1 MTVQTVAAGPLEP
14 IDRLANRVQGG
25 TVVFF
30 IGAGFS
36 IDSENNTAQRLIAR
50 LLARLLA
57 LGTCLAPE
65 RFGDKDSEGR
75 TILDALG
82 SVFALPEA
90 KRRRDE
96 PHQPGR
102 CMTRENVALLAREYY
117 TFNEWS
123 VSALGVLARE
133 MQDLGEG
140 RRREVAARVHSLE
153 NLLVAMVGDPV
164 PLDDVDWACLGNG
177 ENFTT
182 DAERGKALFLDTMGF
197 ANPEIMAGR
206 PSAQDLD
213 AVADSYRGRLR
224 PRHHALARLARE
236 GLLPCVVT
244 TNYDLLLEGAYR
256 LAGFRDRAQ
265 ISSTTVEALPA
276 TAVPSYS
283 RIAGAVQFFAGGESY
298 RTALLLKIHGCAENY
313 AKARSQTRERQPL
326 VDRAWASYLP
336 ALVFT
341 YREIQTWRADAWSRD
356 LLRTLLRTN
365 TLALC
370 GYSTADPVMHSTFRE
385 VYEEMSHLAEPRSE
399 RNINEAPLFFFDVA
413 GKREFHGL
421 EILRAATEAM
431 GRSCRQERLT
441 EHPNRVEFQIGSGR
455 FPSVD
460 DHLCWLLHRVLRRQ
474 QEDALR
480 DHLRRVASRL
490 LGYPCPDSEYKRIR
504 ERFEAVCAAEKQEVE
519 RSAMSEDARAA
530 RAAFDS
536 AVGWTWNFLPG
547 LLRECALGEF
557 ILGQQGPGRTV
568 RSARRGWWYFPASE
582 RPEWTAWAAV
592 VELALRQ
599 MVDIWRGPPAADED
613 PPWRWI
619 AAEGS
624 PYATVSFSSGKQEPQ
639 PTALSIRLS
648 GFARSARSLRPHGA
662 YRRITVWELGEQDIP
677 WRTSKSESELCP
689 DAAAIWSYALG
700 ERLPRERTAHHLGVP
715 DGRH

>member
-1 MTVQTVAAGPLEP
+1 MAQGVTTSPPGPLEA
-14 IDRLANRVQGG
+14 IDRLARRVLGG
-25 TVVFF
+25 NVVFF

-36 IDSENNTAQRLIAR
+36 RDSEGNTADRLIAR

-57 LGTCLAPE
+57 MGTCLAPE
-65 RFGDKDSEGR
+65 RIGERASEGR

-90 KRRRDE
+90 KRRADE
-96 PHQPGR
+96 AHRPAL

-123 VSALGVLARE
+123 VSALGVLSRE
-133 MQDLGEG
+133 MQELGDD
-140 RRREVAARVHSLE
+140 RRPAVAARVHSLE
-153 NLLVAMVGDPV
+153 GLLLSMLEDEV
-164 PLDDVDWACLGNG
+164 PLDEVDWVRHNG
-177 ENFTT
+177 SFAS
-182 DAERGKALFLDTMGF
+182 DQERGKALFLDTMGF

-206 PSAQDLD
+206 PSEEDLD
-213 AVADSYRGRLR
+213 TVADSYRGRLR

-256 LAGFRDRAQ
+256 LSGFRERRGLA
-265 ISSTTVEALPA
+265 STTLESLP
-276 TAVPSYS
+276 TTTVPSYS
-283 RIAGAVQFFAGGESY
+283 RIAGAAQFFAQGENY

-313 AKARSQTRERQPL
+313 AKARNQTLDQVHPIPL
-326 VDRAWASYLP
+326 AWASYLP

-356 LLRTLLRTN
+356 LVRTLLRTN

-385 VYEEMSHLAEPRSE
+385 VYEEMSHLLAASRPDRESK
-399 RNINEAPLFFFDVA
+399 EAPLFFFDVA

-431 GRSCRQERLT
+431 GRPCDRDKLT
-441 EHPNRVEFQIGSGR
+441 EHPNRVEFQVKSDG

-460 DHLCWLLHRVLRRQ
+460 DHLCWLLHLVLRRQ
-474 QEDALR
+474 QEQALR

-490 LGYPCPDSEYKRIR
+490 LGYPCPDSEYARIVKR
-504 ERFEAVCAAEKQEVE
+504 FHDLCAKEKCDVE
-519 RSAMSEDARAA
+519 QAARGADVVAA

-599 MVDIWRGPPAADED
+599 MVNIWRGPRGAREK

-619 AAEGS
+619 SAEGS
-624 PYATVSFSSGKQEPQ
+624 PYATIAFSGGKEEAQ
-639 PTALSIRLS
+639 PFALSIHLS
-648 GFARSARSLRPHGA
+648 GFARSTRSTRPSGA
-662 YRRITVWELGEQDIP
+662 YRRVTDWELGEQDIP
-677 WRTSKSESELCP
+677 WRTKRNQRCP
-689 DAAAIWSYALG
+689 SAPAVWKYAMG
-700 ERLPRERTAHHLGVP
+700 ECHSRRRTEYHLGVL